1 MTNTTSGKAVKVG
14 LGGAGWT
21 WAASLPA
28 SGPALEALCAGM
40 RAILVRG
47 DDAVAVDED
56 VAWSLGEQD
65 ERWGSVRA
73 YARLSAG
80 QRRALVLATKLG
92 AKTMLRSQ
100 AADLINALTARELA
114 AA

>member
-1 MTNTTSGKAVKVG
+1 MKTTSSKAIKVG
-14 LGGAGWT
+14 LSGAGWT

-28 SGPALEALCAGM
+28 SGPALDALCAEL
-40 RAILVRG
+40 RAALVRD

-65 ERWGSVRA
+65 ERWGTVRA
-73 YARLSAG
+73 YAKLSAG

-92 AKTMLRSQ
+92 TSTTLRSQ
-100 AADLINALTARELA
+100 AADLINALTARELVA
-114 AA
+114 A